1 MKLAFRAAL
10 IAALSLVGWQD
21 SSHAAEPQSVSF
33 NVGGVEFLGS
43 GPNYIDFGLG
53 AFDVNEEGNGEIAV
67 AGRLE
72 LRFGRKLYFIGPVAG
87 ILGTSDGGIFGYGGF
102 YADIRFKSFVL
113 TPLLAVGG
121 YRQGSGKD
129 LGGVFEFRESI
140 TLAYQFDGGSRLGLQ
155 VAHMSNAGIYDRNPG
170 QEDVFVTYAVP
181 F

>member
-72 LRFGRKLYFIGPVAG
+72 LRFSPCRVATSPILWSPNHPTPKLRAGPVIG
-87 ILGTSDGGIFGYGGF
+87 CTERGT
-102 YADIRFKSFVL
+102 
-113 TPLLAVGG
+113 
-121 YRQGSGKD
+121 
-129 LGGVFEFRESI
+129 
-140 TLAYQFDGGSRLGLQ
+140 LGLT
-155 VAHMSNAGIYDRNPG
+155 AKSGYKLASCST
-170 QEDVFVTYAVP
+170 DVTERSQ
-181 F
+181 